1 MTRTGAR
8 TKPQTSVTKIVT
20 AAIAPPIRVSMSG
33 PMPIPRRWSSEA
45 GIVMLFHSPM
55 SRMNRTLPDVLDGE
69 SEPKTASWRAHH
81 GAMTRTKTATAPT
94 AAAHE
99 MGRRRPLGRAR
110 RPRRDR
116 RATSASDPTR
126 TRARARPA
134 RAGRRSGRASRDPA
148 KKPAATNARPEPR
161 RPRAAIQKRRDDER
175 LVERE
180 VVGLG
185 HVDGRE
191 ERDRDEEPG
200 PDRHE
205 RPRARV
211 ARDRPGQRRRDRADE
226 RERQRGRPRDVA
238 EERQERDLDDR
249 GEGHPVRVRGD
260 RQGRVEP
267 GSCRRPR
274 RRSR

>member
-99 MGRRRPLGRAR
+99 IGRRR
-110 RPRRDR
+110 
-116 RATSASDPTR
+116 ASPGLPSV
-126 TRARARPA
+126 ARAA
-134 RAGRRSGRASRDPA
+134 RQERHRSHANTIPSAARTSNPSFRASVASPA

-161 RPRAAIQKRRDDER
+161 RPRAAIQKAAMTS
-175 LVERE
+175 
-180 VVGLG
+180 GW
-185 HVDGRE
+185 
-191 ERDRDEEPG
+191 
-200 PDRHE
+200 
-205 RPRARV
+205 
-211 ARDRPGQRRRDRADE
+211 
-226 RERQRGRPRDVA
+226 
-238 EERQERDLDDR
+238 
-249 GEGHPVRVRGD
+249 
-260 RQGRVEP
+260 
-267 GSCRRPR
+267 
-274 RRSR
+274 